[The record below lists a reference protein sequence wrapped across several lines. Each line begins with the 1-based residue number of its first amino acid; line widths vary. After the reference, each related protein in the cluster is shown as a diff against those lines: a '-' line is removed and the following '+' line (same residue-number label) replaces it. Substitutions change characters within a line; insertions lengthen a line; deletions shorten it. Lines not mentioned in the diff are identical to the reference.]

1 LKFHFVWQCFKN
13 WLCCEYYPIKCENF
27 LFCDIIMIGVSYY
40 KWGGYGVQENQ
51 KVYDITIIGGG
62 PAGLFT
68 AFYGGM
74 RQASVKIIESL
85 PQLGGQLS
93 ALYPEKY
100 IYDVAGF
107 PKIRAQELINN
118 LKEQMRKFDPIVAL
132 EQSVEK
138 LEKQEDGTFK
148 LTTNKEVHYSKT
160 IIITA
165 GNGAFQPRRL
175 ELDSAAQYE
184 QKNLYYFIEDLNQFA
199 GQKVVVFGG
208 GDSAVDWA
216 LMLEPIAEKVSIV
229 HRRDK
234 FRAHEH
240 SVENLHNSKVD
251 VKTPYVPAELI
262 GDESGIKQVVLETV
276 NGEDKVTLDVDAVI
290 CNYGFVS
297 SLGPIKEWGL
307 DIEKNS
313 IVVNSKMETNI
324 PGIYAA
330 GDICTYDGKVKLIA
344 CGFGEAPTAV
354 NNAKA
359 FIDPKAKIQPLHS
372 SSMFNK

>member
-1 LKFHFVWQCFKN
+1 MK
-13 WLCCEYYPIKCENF
+13 E
-27 LFCDIIMIGVSYY
+27 D
-40 KWGGYGVQENQ
+40 Q

-107 PKIRAQELINN
+107 PKVRAQELINN
-118 LKEQMRKFDPIVAL
+118 LKDQMAKFEPATAL

-138 LEKQEDGTFK
+138 FEKQEDGSFK
-148 LTTNKEVHYSKT
+148 LTTDKEVHYSKT
-160 IIITA
+160 VIITA

-175 ELDSAAQYE
+175 ELESAAQYE
-184 QKNLYYFIEDLNQFA
+184 GKNLHYFIDDLNQFA
-199 GQKVVVFGG
+199 GQKVAVLGG

-216 LMLEPIAEKVSIV
+216 LMLEPIAEQVTIV

-240 SVENLHNSKVD
+240 SVENLQNSKVD
-251 VKTPYVPAELI
+251 IKTPYVPTELI
-262 GDESGIKQVVLETV
+262 GDGNNITQIVLKDTNGEETV
-276 NGEDKVTLDVDAVI
+276 TVDVDAVI
-290 CNYGFVS
+290 CNFGFVS

-307 DIEKNS
+307 EIDKNS

-324 PGIYAA
+324 PGLYAA

-344 CGFGEAPTAV
+344 TGFGEAPTAV

-359 FIDPKAKIQPLHS
+359 YIDPKAKAQPLHS
-372 SSMFNK
+372 SSMFK

>member
-1 LKFHFVWQCFKN
+1 
-13 WLCCEYYPIKCENF
+13 
-27 LFCDIIMIGVSYY
+27 M
-40 KWGGYGVQENQ
+40 QEDQ

-62 PAGLFT
+62 PTGLFT

-118 LKEQMRKFDPIVAL
+118 LKEQMAKFNPTVVL

-138 LEKQEDGTFK
+138 LEKQPDGIFK
-148 LTTNKEVHYSKT
+148 LSTNKEVHYSKT

-175 ELDSAAQYE
+175 ELDNAAQYE
-184 QKNLYYFIEDLNQFA
+184 GKNLHYFIDDLNQFS

-216 LMLEPIAEKVSIV
+216 LMLEPIAEKVTIV

-240 SVENLHNSKVD
+240 SVENLKNSKVEI
-251 VKTPYVPAELI
+251 KTPYVPAELI
-262 GDESGIKQVVLETV
+262 GDGNQIKQVVIQAA
-276 NGEDKVTLDVDAVI
+276 NGEEKEVIDVDAVI
-290 CNYGFVS
+290 VNFGFVS

-307 DIEKNS
+307 KIEKNS

-359 FIDPKAKIQPLHS
+359 YIDPKARVQPMHS
-372 SSMFNK
+372 TSMFN

>member
-1 LKFHFVWQCFKN
+1 MEFVI
-13 WLCCEYYPIKCENF
+13 L
-27 LFCDIIMIGVSYY
+27 D
-40 KWGGYGVQENQ
+40 GGIRMQTNQ
-51 KVYDITIIGGG
+51 KIFDITIIGGG
-62 PAGLFT
+62 PTGLFT

-74 RQASVKIIESL
+74 RQALVKIIESL

-118 LKEQMRKFDPIVAL
+118 LKVQMAKFEPTVVL

-138 LEKQEDGTFK
+138 LEKQADGVFK
-148 LTTNKEVHYSKT
+148 ITTNQEVHYSKSV
-160 IIITA
+160 IITA

-175 ELDSAAQYE
+175 ELESAGQYE
-184 QKNLYYFIEDLNQFA
+184 KKNLYYFIEDLHQFT

-216 LMLEPIAEKVSIV
+216 LMLEPIAAKVTIV
-229 HRRDK
+229 HRREK

-240 SVENLHNSKVD
+240 SVENLYNSKAE

-262 GDESGIKQVVLETV
+262 GDTNGIKQVVLKTV
-276 NGEDKVTLDVDAVI
+276 NGEETETIDVDSVI

-307 DIEKNS
+307 EIEKNS

-330 GDICTYDGKVKLIA
+330 GDICTYAGKTKLIA

-354 NNAKA
+354 NNAKSY
-359 FIDPKAKIQPLHS
+359 IDPKARIQPLHS

>member
-1 LKFHFVWQCFKN
+1 
-13 WLCCEYYPIKCENF
+13 
-27 LFCDIIMIGVSYY
+27 
-40 KWGGYGVQENQ
+40 VQEDQ
-51 KVYDITIIGGG
+51 KIYDITIIGGG
-62 PAGLFT
+62 PVGLFT

-107 PKIRAQELINN
+107 PKIRAQELVNN
-118 LKEQMRKFDPIVAL
+118 LKEQMAKFEPTVAL

-148 LTTNKEVHYSKT
+148 LTTDKEVHYTKT
-160 IIITA
+160 VIITA

-175 ELDSAAQYE
+175 ELESAAQYE
-184 QKNLYYFIEDLNQFA
+184 KKNLYYFIEDLHMFA

-216 LMLEPIAEKVSIV
+216 LMLEPIAEKVTIV

-240 SVENLHNSKVD
+240 SVENLFNSKVE
-251 VKTPYVPAELI
+251 VKTPFVPAELI
-262 GDESGIKQVVLETV
+262 GDESGIKQVVLEGV
-276 NGEDKVTLDVDAVI
+276 NGGDKETLDVDAVI

-307 DIEKNS
+307 EIEKNA
-313 IVVNSKMETNI
+313 ILVNSKMETNI
-324 PGIYAA
+324 PGVYAA
-330 GDICTYDGKVKLIA
+330 GDICSYDGKVKLIA

-359 FIDPKAKIQPLHS
+359 YMDPKAKIQPLHS
-372 SSMFNK
+372 SSMFDK